1 MGEQEPGGDAERTVR
16 TRVWQHGKLTAED
29 FPLDRVSDQLTH
41 DGCVVWADVVGD
53 DHETLGRIADELGL
67 DPHAVE
73 DAVSAHERPKIDRYD
88 GYLFLNTHA
97 VRFDRAKGTVD
108 VRKIS
113 AFITEHALITVHHQ
127 PILDS
132 LDLLDRWDS
141 APELLEYGVAGLLHG
156 LVDVV
161 VDSHFDAVQALDE
174 EIDGLEDLLFD
185 DKAHGREIQLRT
197 FALRKSLV
205 RLRRVVL
212 PMREVVNTMMRRDHH
227 LLDVDLLPYYQDVYD
242 HVLRASEWTE
252 SLRDMVSTVFETN
265 LSLQDA
271 RLNNIMKKLTS
282 WAAIIAVPTAVT
294 GFYGQNVPYPGD
306 GSHWGFWVSSIVIV
320 VLAIALYSGFKKRD
334 WL

>member
-1 MGEQEPGGDAERTVR
+1 MTEPTVR

-29 FPLDRVSDQLTH
+29 FPLNNVSDQLTH
-41 DGCVVWADVVGD
+41 DGCLVWADVVGED
-53 DHETLGRIADELGL
+53 NETLDRIADELGL
-67 DPHAVE
+67 DQHAVE
-73 DAVSAHERPKIDRYD
+73 DAVSAHERPKFDKYE
-88 GYLFLNTHA
+88 GYRFFNTYA
-97 VRFDRAKGTVD
+97 VTFDRETGAIELT
-108 VRKIS
+108 KIS
-113 AFITEHALITVHHQ
+113 AFITEHALITVHDKPVIKQ
-127 PILDS
+127 LG
-132 LDLLDRWDS
+132 LLERWDA
-141 APELLEYGVAGLLHG
+141 APELLDYGIAGLLHG
-156 LVDVV
+156 LIDAV

-174 EIDGLEDLLFD
+174 EIDALEDLLFD
-185 DKAHGREIQLRT
+185 DKAHGTRQIQKRT

-205 RLRRVVL
+205 RIRRVVL
-212 PMREVVNTMMRRDHH
+212 PMREVLNTMMRRDYHV
-227 LLDVDLLPYYQDVYD
+227 LDPGLVPYYQDVYD

-306 GSHWGFWVSSIVIV
+306 GRAWGFWVSSIVIV
-320 VLAIALYSGFKKRD
+320 VIAILLYSSFKKRD

>member
-1 MGEQEPGGDAERTVR
+1 MVATQPSEYAVH

-29 FPLDRVSDQLTH
+29 FPLDHVSEQLTH
-41 DGCVVWADVVGD
+41 DGCLVWADVVGD
-53 DHETLGRIADELGL
+53 DNATLDRIADELGL

-73 DAVSAHERPKIDRYD
+73 DAVSTHERPKLDRYE

-97 VRFDRAKGTVD
+97 VKFDRESGTIELT
-108 VRKIS
+108 KIS
-113 AFITEHALITVHHQ
+113 AFITEHALITVHHR
-127 PILDS
+127 PVIDTLA
-132 LDLLDRWDS
+132 LTARWD
-141 APELLEYGVAGLLHG
+141 AEPELLDYGVAGLLHA

-185 DKAHGREIQLRT
+185 EKAHGTKQIQMRT

-212 PMREVVNTMMRRDHH
+212 PMREVVNAMMRRDFHM
-227 LLDVDLLPYYQDVYD
+227 LDPALVPYYQDVYD

-306 GSHWGFWVSSIVIV
+306 GKTWGFLTSAILII
-320 VLAIALYSGFKKRD
+320 VLAVALYAGFKKRD